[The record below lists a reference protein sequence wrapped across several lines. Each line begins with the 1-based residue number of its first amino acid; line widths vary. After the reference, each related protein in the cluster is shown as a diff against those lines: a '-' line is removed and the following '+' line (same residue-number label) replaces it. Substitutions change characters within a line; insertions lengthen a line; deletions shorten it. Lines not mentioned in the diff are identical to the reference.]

1 MNERTNSYMHV
12 YLSMLMQSTLGDEG
26 TSLEFRH
33 ISSYLLWYC
42 HNCTNEE
49 LLHEVILCIGF
60 FSVLNHDNQVNRI
73 HICLPLVLQDD
84 VS

>member
-1 MNERTNSYMHV
+1 
-12 YLSMLMQSTLGDEG
+12 MQGTLGDEG

-42 HNCTNEE
+42 HHCMNEE

-60 FSVLNHDNQVNRI
+60 FSVLNHDNQVGRI
-73 HICLPLVLQDD
+73 HIFCVLFSSSILNFYHCFQTG
-84 VS
+84 VSSLSKF